1 MAQYYQHRR
10 SAVPRKADAGNQ
22 TDAATGARVMS
33 EYDKLREKL
42 LTDDAEEGWAA
53 ELRRY
58 LKTMQR
64 DVTQDTDLIE
74 WWQVSSVLSFSYE
87 IH

>member
-1 MAQYYQHRR
+1 
-10 SAVPRKADAGNQ
+10 
-22 TDAATGARVMS
+22 MS

-53 ELRRY
+53 ELHRY

-64 DVTQDTDLIE
+64 DVTQDTDLVE